1 MLVSETHFTNKS
13 HFSMPNYMFYHTNH
27 PDETAHGG
35 SAIIIKTQIK
45 HHAAEEYR
53 QEYLQATTVVIDD
66 WTGPLAVSAIYCPP
80 KHAIDH
86 TLFESFFSQLGHRF
100 LSGGDWNAKHPWWG
114 SRLRI
119 PTPRGRQLYEAIK
132 KYNCFTIST
141 GEPTYWPSNPRKSP
155 DLIDFA
161 IARGIHKNKNITAR
175 TSLDLSS
182 DHSPVIITID
192 APLKT
197 TLRTRTKIC
206 WAKFK
211 EIVPEKISCGVS
223 ICTVDDLENRIESF
237 NAMLQSAVS
246 AASTTTVLSH
256 CHRKVSNQIE
266 DKIREKRR
274 LRKIWQSTRNAYTK
288 RKLNKAINDL
298 KALLLEEKNNDI
310 ASYLQKLTPTEAND
324 YSLWKATKRINRPQN
339 YIAPIR
345 KNSGDWA
352 RTDHDK
358 GLAFALHLSSV
369 FKP

>member
-132 KYNCFTIST
+132 NYNF
-141 GEPTYWPSNPRKSP
+141 
-155 DLIDFA
+155 
-161 IARGIHKNKNITAR
+161 
-175 TSLDLSS
+175 
-182 DHSPVIITID
+182 
-192 APLKT
+192 
-197 TLRTRTKIC
+197 
-206 WAKFK
+206 
-211 EIVPEKISCGVS
+211 
-223 ICTVDDLENRIESF
+223 
-237 NAMLQSAVS
+237 
-246 AASTTTVLSH
+246 
-256 CHRKVSNQIE
+256 
-266 DKIREKRR
+266 
-274 LRKIWQSTRNAYTK
+274 
-288 RKLNKAINDL
+288 
-298 KALLLEEKNNDI
+298 
-310 ASYLQKLTPTEAND
+310 
-324 YSLWKATKRINRPQN
+324 
-339 YIAPIR
+339 
-345 KNSGDWA
+345 
-352 RTDHDK
+352 
-358 GLAFALHLSSV
+358 
-369 FKP
+369 